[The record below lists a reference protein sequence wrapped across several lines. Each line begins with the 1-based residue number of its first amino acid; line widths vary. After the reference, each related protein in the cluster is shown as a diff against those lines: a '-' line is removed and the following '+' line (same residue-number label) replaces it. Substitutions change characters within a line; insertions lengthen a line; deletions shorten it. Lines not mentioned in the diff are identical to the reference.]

1 MAPDDATQTVIAN
14 DVVGNILRGMSHRN
28 GQTGNKIF
36 QWEKTLAVSAFTH
49 VAISLSPSS
58 LSTVP
63 LEVEEPTD
71 DCELSWAVYDV
82 INAIR
87 GTVH

>member
-1 MAPDDATQTVIAN
+1 MQSSINSISFSPTNNTSK
-14 DVVGNILRGMSHRN
+14 ILGLDFKASSTN
-28 GQTGNKIF
+28 LLSSKI
-36 QWEKTLAVSAFTH
+36 
-49 VAISLSPSS
+49 AISLSPSS

>member
-1 MAPDDATQTVIAN
+1 MGRIPSPEGRKYQIQHCW
-14 DVVGNILRGMSHRN
+14 GIHHEICR
-28 GQTGNKIF
+28 
-36 QWEKTLAVSAFTH
+36 LALTH